1 MGAKMTTM
9 TQTQTPPEPATIMV
23 HRSVMVQAIGT
34 LGVLGPVAIWLSYAL
49 AQFGGAPAPQDAAL
63 ATAALLVL
71 GSAGVVLALWRGAYP
86 HDRLGW
92 CNVVT
97 ATRGAGICILA
108 GLVFVPNALGTLGWA
123 LTGLAAITLA
133 LDGLDGWLARRSG
146 LRSEFGARFD
156 VESDVAF
163 ATVLA
168 LLAWQ
173 ADKVGPWFVALGLL
187 RPAYLAASLFLPAM
201 RIPLPDAV
209 WRKCMAAMQMIVQV
223 AILAPVILPPASSL
237 IAGALLSV
245 MVVSF
250 AVDIR
255 WQFRQQGRA

>member
-1 MGAKMTTM
+1 MTGMTHIP
-9 TQTQTPPEPATIMV
+9 TQTKLAPSSPSRA
-23 HRSVMVQAIGT
+23 VMVQALGT
-34 LGVLGPVAIWLSYAL
+34 LAVLGPMAIWLSYNL
-49 AQFGGAPAPQDAAL
+49 AEFGGAPMPRDAAV
-63 ATAALLVL
+63 ATALMLALGGAAMV
-71 GSAGVVLALWRGAYP
+71 AALWRGAYP

-123 LTGLAAITLA
+123 LVGLAALTLA

-173 ADKVGPWFVALGLL
+173 ADKAGLWFVALGVL
-187 RPAYLAASLFLPAM
+187 RPAYLGASLFWAAL
-201 RIPLPDAV
+201 RIPLPDAY

-223 AILAPVILPPASSL
+223 ALLAPIVVPPLSTG
-237 IAGALLSV
+237 IAGVLLSV
-245 MVVSF
+245 MILSF

-255 WQFRQQGRA
+255 WQFQQHGRVQ